1 MTLGERIAYYRG
13 KLGLSQGELAEQ
25 LGVSRQAVSKW
36 ETDAG
41 LPDLERLIALSRLYH
56 ITLDELVKGESP
68 EETAEAPE
76 EIPVDAVIA
85 KPAAPSGQKT
95 IGYILLGVGLLC
107 AALALVLNLALLIPA
122 VYFLICAVLC
132 LTLRRYAGR
141 IIIGGTLLAIL
152 LPAQRWFGGASL
164 GSTINP
170 IAYQS
175 EYFGIG
181 LLISWALW
189 AVLILYVVLAL
200 RHTRWQ
206 KYTPLALGWTVVLG
220 LHGWLAP
227 LWQVLGCRSRQ
238 LVLSGGLRPYQSAGG
253 GCGAADGPGHLPGPT
268 GEKER
273 INTKNEKSRSQKER
287 LFGLF

>member
-76 EIPVDAVIA
+76 EIPVDTVIA

-107 AALALVLNLALLIPA
+107 AVLALFLNWALLIPA
-122 VYFLICAVLC
+122 GYLLICAVLC
-132 LTLRRYAGR
+132 LALRR
-141 IIIGGTLLAIL
+141 
-152 LPAQRWFGGASL
+152 
-164 GSTINP
+164 
-170 IAYQS
+170 
-175 EYFGIG
+175 
-181 LLISWALW
+181 
-189 AVLILYVVLAL
+189 
-200 RHTRWQ
+200 TRWQ

-227 LWQVLGCRSRQ
+227 LWQVLGGAEAASWYYPVVSGLINLLAAAVVLLTVRSIYRA
-238 LVLSGGLRPYQSAGG
+238 RREKKSA
-253 GCGAADGPGHLPGPT
+253 
-268 GEKER
+268 
-273 INTKNEKSRSQKER
+273 
-287 LFGLF
+287 

>member
-13 KLGLSQGELAEQ
+13 KLGLSQGELAEK

-41 LPDLERLIALSRLYH
+41 LPDLERLIALSRLYR

-107 AALALVLNLALLIPA
+107 AVLALFLNWALLIPA
-122 VYFLICAVLC
+122 GYLLICAVLC

-152 LPAQRWFGGASL
+152 LPAQRWFGGVSL
-164 GSTINP
+164 GSVINP
-170 IAYQS
+170 IVYQS

-206 KYTPLALGWTVVLG
+206 RYTPLALGWTVVLG
-220 LHGWLAP
+220 LRGWLAP
-227 LWQVLGCRSRQ
+227 LWRVLGGAEAASWYYPVVSG
-238 LVLSGGLRPYQSAGG
+238 LINLLAAAVVLLTVRAIYRARR
-253 GCGAADGPGHLPGPT
+253 
-268 GEKER
+268 EKR
-273 INTKNEKSRSQKER
+273 AHKYKN
-287 LFGLF
+287 

>member
-76 EIPVDAVIA
+76 EIPVDTVIA
-85 KPAAPSGQKT
+85 KPATPSGQKT

-122 VYFLICAVLC
+122 AYFLICAVLC

-152 LPAQRWFGGASL
+152 LPAQRWFGGVSL
-164 GSTINP
+164 GSVINP

-227 LWQVLGCRSRQ
+227 RCRSRQ

-253 GCGAADGPGHLPGPT
+253 GCGAADGPVHLPGPT

-273 INTKNEKSRSQKER
+273 INTKIEKSRSQKER

>member
-41 LPDLERLIALSRLYH
+41 LPDLERLIALSRLYR

-68 EETAEAPE
+68 EETAEPPE

-107 AALALVLNLALLIPA
+107 AVLALFLNWALLIPA
-122 VYFLICAVLC
+122 GYLLICAVLC

-164 GSTINP
+164 GSVINP

-206 KYTPLALGWTVVLG
+206 KYTPLALGWTVVLE

-227 LWQVLGCRSRQ
+227 LWQVLGGAEAASWYYPVVSS
-238 LVLSGGLRPYQSAGG
+238 LINLLAAAVVLLTVRAIYRARREKKSA
-253 GCGAADGPGHLPGPT
+253 
-268 GEKER
+268 
-273 INTKNEKSRSQKER
+273 
-287 LFGLF
+287 

>member
-41 LPDLERLIALSRLYH
+41 LPDLERLIALSRLYR

-122 VYFLICAVLC
+122 AYFLICAVLC
-132 LTLRRYAGR
+132 LTLRRYADRRDAAGNPAACAALVWR
-141 IIIGGTLLAIL
+141 RKPRERDQPDRLPVGVFRNWAIDLLGIVGGSYLVCGAGPAAHPLAEIH
-152 LPAQRWFGGASL
+152 PAGTGVDS
-164 GSTINP
+164 
-170 IAYQS
+170 
-175 EYFGIG
+175 GIG
-181 LLISWALW
+181 AARVAGP
-189 AVLILYVVLAL
+189 AVA
-200 RHTRWQ
+200 
-206 KYTPLALGWTVVLG
+206 
-220 LHGWLAP
+220 
-227 LWQVLGCRSRQ
+227 
-238 LVLSGGLRPYQSAGG
+238 GGGGGRRRPAAATRPYQSAGG